1 MKPKQAAALLTNDNK
16 YLVHC
21 VVKGIK
27 RKYEPALDWFK
38 DIQKYSFHLTK
49 MLVIE
54 LDNAFE
60 SKNQG

>member
-27 RKYEPALDWFK
+27 RKYEPVLDWLK
-38 DIQKYSFHLTK
+38 DIQNYSFHLTK
-49 MLVIE
+49 MIIDE
-54 LDNAFE
+54 LDYAF
-60 SKNQG
+60 K